1 MQRRP
6 PWDRVRDRELKHLA
20 QADREIAHLNKRIA
34 RQKLIIQAAIVNGR
48 ASVEAESLL
57 RALDACRRAFEMH
70 RQLIV
75 SLLENAGIPP
85 RSE

>member
-6 PWDRVRDRELKHLA
+6 HWDRLRDRVLKHLA
-20 QADREIAHLNKRIA
+20 QAEREIARLNKRIA
-34 RQKLIIQAAIVNGR
+34 RQKLIIQAAIVKGR

-57 RALDACRRAFEMH
+57 HALEACRRAFEMH
-70 RQLIV
+70 RQLIL